1 MKHNNNTFCLHSQVP
16 HIHAV
21 INNVRVAS
29 QAAIFYCSVLLLFLG
44 FLPGVD
50 TGDSDA
56 VHRMQS
62 NVTAAMWA
70 GIVPSALLGWLAS
83 WWQQRRFVR
92 LTASFRDLP
101 PDAKPSAVFRLTD
114 AREVEILARCCR
126 SWVDEETLNEDAVR
140 LAEAIMKVGQGPG
153 ALQGWEDH
161 RLTCLM

>member
-1 MKHNNNTFCLHSQVP
+1 V
-16 HIHAV
+16 
-21 INNVRVAS
+21 
-29 QAAIFYCSVLLLFLG
+29 
-44 FLPGVD
+44 
-50 TGDSDA
+50 
-56 VHRMQS
+56 
-62 NVTAAMWA
+62 A

-140 LAEAIMKVGQGPG
+140 LAEAIMKVGWRGVKQQQSLCMGQMQTG
-153 ALQGWEDH
+153 LLTWALHSAFPPFTGWHVPFAEKLVHDH
-161 RLTCLM
+161 PVLILPH